1 MDDFITQAFGAIRPV
16 TSRSNPHVRRLDE
29 LLRRK
34 KAREQSSLLV
44 LEGRRLVLDAL
55 AAGLVP
61 QTLYLTP
68 EAWQKAP
75 AELEPLLQSSDQVVW
90 LEASLAARIGDTQAP
105 QGVFAL
111 CPRPSL
117 EKEKVPIQ
125 PDGRYLLLHKVRD
138 PGNLGSI
145 LRTAAALGADGAFLC
160 ECAEVFSP
168 KVLRAS
174 MGGVWR
180 LPIALTDTLE
190 PILSLLQRSGIAT
203 FAAALRQG
211 AKGPEALAL
220 AKGRGVLIGNEG
232 DGLPDHLIDAC
243 DHVVML
249 PMKSGSDSLGASMAA
264 GILLWEMLK

>member
-1 MDDFITQAFGAIRPV
+1 MDDFPTQSPGAIRLV
-16 TSRSNPHVRRLDE
+16 TSRNNPHVRQLDD

-34 KAREQSSLLV
+34 KAREESSLMA
-44 LEGRRLVLDAL
+44 LEGRRLVVDAW

-61 QTLYLTP
+61 QTLFITP

-75 AELEPLLQSSDQVVW
+75 KELEPLLHSAREVVW
-90 LEASLAARIGDTQAP
+90 LDASLAARIGDTQAP

-111 CPRPSL
+111 CPQPSL
-117 EKEKVPIQ
+117 EKEKVPVR

-160 ECAEVFSP
+160 ECVEVFSP

-190 PILSLLQRSGIAT
+190 PVLSLLREAGVAT

-211 AKGPEALAL
+211 AKGPECLAL
-220 AKGRGVLIGNEG
+220 AKGRAVLIGNEG